1 MLLNGCRFRIES
13 LGSELGSASVR
24 VIWSGFRVLGL
35 GTLGFRVEGL
45 GFNMR
50 ALSLG
55 VGGVGSV

>member
-35 GTLGFRVEGL
+35 GVLVSGDLGSRV
-45 GFNMR
+45 
-50 ALSLG
+50 
-55 VGGVGSV
+55 